1 MEGKVSPIFL
11 INQVV
16 AAFNKGLNQEG
27 IQKTIFV
34 KMLKEKPR
42 DDQDGS
48 YRYRTLLTESRVGH
62 S

>member
-27 IQKTIFV
+27 IQKTFCQNAEGEA
-34 KMLKEKPR
+34 MR
-42 DDQDGS
+42 
-48 YRYRTLLTESRVGH
+48 
-62 S
+62 